1 MKCAPK
7 KCVHLRRSYTCRECG
22 GAGIC
27 QHNVV
32 RSSCKLCGGG
42 GICEHGKR
50 RCRCKQCHVL
60 PKHQRQ
66 QQCTQLSHR
75 SDADAVV
82 ALEKCLFKEVTTHEC
97 RLKSTNVEALKRSV
111 SKADLQDLTSAGRAL
126 RQCIFTDHN
135 CSESKTQLQLRASA
149 SLMQE
154 LSIVTQKDIERGA
167 CIGIL
172 GGERVSTKHK
182 GCVGIQQ
189 NNSHY
194 LATIPKTERFPNHAF
209 SMKHQ
214 GSILRYANHGCYE
227 AANSRLTANG
237 ISVQVWSTK
246 TIKAGSEAS
255 VHFS

>member
-1 MKCAPK
+1 
-7 KCVHLRRSYTCRECG
+7 
-22 GAGIC
+22 
-27 QHNVV
+27 
-32 RSSCKLCGGG
+32 
-42 GICEHGKR
+42 
-50 RCRCKQCHVL
+50 
-60 PKHQRQ
+60 
-66 QQCTQLSHR
+66 
-75 SDADAVV
+75 
-82 ALEKCLFKEVTTHEC
+82 
-97 RLKSTNVEALKRSV
+97 
-111 SKADLQDLTSAGRAL
+111 
-126 RQCIFTDHN
+126 
-135 CSESKTQLQLRASA
+135 
-149 SLMQE
+149 MQE
-154 LSIVTQKDIERGA
+154 LSNVTQKDIERGA

-255 VHFS
+255 VHFSYVPPIRVCCCRSLSTTPLPSKTTKQWRGQLRAIARALSAEDSCISIDWKAIYIFLNLV